1 MNAERRMAE
10 VRSRRRNRIAGRAF
24 ALGIFYF
31 LCSALRVPCSAFSA
45 EPDWR
50 VLVNTGQLVEMAKVD
65 PTIRVE
71 MRYATTRNCV
81 GTAIYPEGMPCLIR
95 PEIGLRL
102 KAAQQYLRGW
112 NYGLKVWDAY
122 RTPEAQHALWKRWAK
137 RGYVA
142 DPDDGRG
149 SLHTWGLAVDV
160 TLVDRFGNDVEM
172 PSDFDVFTADASG
185 IYRGR
190 SDTVHNNLHLLQRAM
205 FGSGFQGL
213 STEWWHFT
221 ARDWDKFDR
230 LTADAPAKI
239 VAPLPAR

>member
-1 MNAERRMAE
+1 MQNANCKSPGGEI
-10 VRSRRRNRIAGRAF
+10 RSRRCFSNFCFLTFAF
-24 ALGIFYF
+24 CILH
-31 LCSALRVPCSAFSA
+31 SAFSA
-45 EPDWR
+45 SASDPDWHA
-50 VLVNTGQLVEMAKVD
+50 LVDTGQLVELSKVD

-71 MRYATTRNCV
+71 MRYSTTHNCV
-81 GTAIYPEGMPCLIR
+81 GAAIYPEGMPCLIR

-142 DPDDGRG
+142 NPDDGRG

-185 IYRGR
+185 LYRGK
-190 SDTVHNNLHLLQRAM
+190 SDSVHQNLRLLQSAM

-230 LTADAPAKI
+230 LTAAPTTKSVAPATSS
-239 VAPLPAR
+239 PR